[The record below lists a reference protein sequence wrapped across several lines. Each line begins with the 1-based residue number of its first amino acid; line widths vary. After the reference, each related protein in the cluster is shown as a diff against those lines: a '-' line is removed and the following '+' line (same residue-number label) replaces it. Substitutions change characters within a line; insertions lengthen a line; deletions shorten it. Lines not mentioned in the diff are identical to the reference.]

1 MSTGRLIPLARKLR
15 RNTTDVERLLW
26 NYLRDRQLD
35 SFKFK
40 RQQPL
45 GNFIVDFICFERKLI
60 VELDGGQHA
69 EDMEADLIRT
79 RWLASQGFQVIR
91 FWNNDV
97 LQNIDGVWQVI
108 SEHLKRNSRI
118 FQDSPK
124 SGS

>member
-1 MSTGRLIPLARKLR
+1 MSTGRMIPLARKLR

-69 EDMEADLIRT
+69 DLAQCQQP
-79 RWLASQGFQVIR
+79 L
-91 FWNNDV
+91 
-97 LQNIDGVWQVI
+97 
-108 SEHLKRNSRI
+108 
-118 FQDSPK
+118 
-124 SGS
+124 

>member
-45 GNFIVDFICFERKLI
+45 GNFIVDFICFESKLI

-69 EDMEADLIRT
+69 ENLEPDLART
-79 RWLASQGFQVIR
+79 HWLESQGFSVIR

-108 SEHLKRNSRI
+108 SEHLKRNNR
-118 FQDSPK
+118 
-124 SGS
+124 

>member
-1 MSTGRLIPLARKLR
+1 MSTGHLIPLARKLR
-15 RNTTDVERLLW
+15 RNNTDVERLLW

-35 SFKFK
+35 GFKFK

-45 GNFIVDFICFERKLI
+45 GNFIVDFICFESKLI

-69 EDMEADLIRT
+69 EDTEADLIRT
-79 RWLASQGFQVIR
+79 RWLESQGFQVIR

-108 SEHLKRNSRI
+108 SAHLKREPLI
-118 FQDSPK
+118 P
-124 SGS
+124 G

>member
-1 MSTGRLIPLARKLR
+1 MSTGHLIPLARKLR

-35 SFKFK
+35 GFKFK

-45 GNFIVDFICFERKLI
+45 GNFIVDFICFESKLI